1 MRTPAITGGAL
12 GLVAVAAVLFVL
24 AQQRELAG
32 LRAEQSRVLAQLGSE
47 PKDVSVPPRVAATSS
62 SEPGMAN
69 SELLQL
75 RSEITRLTQR
85 KRELAD
91 VVAENDKL
99 RGQAAARRVGGGGR
113 LILANKARMAGF
125 NTPEDTLE
133 SVLWSLEHADFT
145 NFLQAFTPE
154 VAQAFPIQSP
164 EVWTNAMGK
173 FHEEFAGMTILN
185 RQELPDGRV
194 ELTVQ
199 MAGHSEAEQPIHLR
213 QVNGQ
218 WKIDEMK

>member
-1 MRTPAITGGAL
+1 MRTPAISGGVL
-12 GLVAVAAVLFVL
+12 GLVAVAAVIFVL
-24 AQQRELAG
+24 AQQRELAS
-32 LRAEQSRVLAQLGSE
+32 LRAEQKSVLAQLSSE
-47 PKDVSVPPRVAATSS
+47 PKENSRPAPQSIESAPQSS
-62 SEPGMAN
+62 GSNP
-69 SELLQL
+69 ELLQL

-85 KRELAD
+85 KRELAG
-91 VVAENDKL
+91 VMAENDKL
-99 RGQAAARRVGGGGR
+99 RGQVAAHNVGGGGR
-113 LILANKARMAGF
+113 LLLANKARLAGY

-164 EVWTNAMGK
+164 EVWTNAMNN
-173 FHEEFAGMTILN
+173 FHQEFAGMTILK

-199 MAGHSEAEQPIHLR
+199 MAGHSEAEQPIHLK